1 MDSYRDRIVLVTGGN
16 SGIGKAFVEH
26 FVAAG
31 AKVIA
36 CGRNE
41 ATLQALKTVHPG
53 VEAKRC
59 DIASHPERHALVEWV
74 SQQCGRLD
82 VLVNNAG
89 VMEQVDVLSANVDDA
104 AITREIAI
112 NLTAPI
118 MLTRQSL
125 SLLKRGTQPLILMVT
140 SGYALLPARRAPTYS
155 ATKAGLRAFTQA
167 LRYQLENTGIRVVE
181 VLPPLV
187 DTPVTAA
194 IQKPKMS
201 PEAVVEAT
209 LQAIARGQDEVLIGQ
224 VRLLPLLMRIAPRYA
239 ARLVAE
245 S

>member
-1 MDSYRDRIVLVTGGN
+1 MDSYRDRAVLVTGGN
-16 SGIGKAFVEH
+16 SGIGKAFVAR

-41 ATLQALKTVHPG
+41 ATLQALKAAHPG

-59 DIASHPERHALVEWV
+59 DIASHSERHTLVEWV

-89 VMEQVDVLSANVDDA
+89 VMEQVDMLSANVDNA

-125 SLLKRGTQPLILMVT
+125 PLLKRGTQPLILMVT
-140 SGYALLPARRAPTYS
+140 SGYALLPARRAPIYS

-209 LQAIARGQDEVLIGQ
+209 LRAIARGQDEVLIGQ

-239 ARLVAE
+239 ARLVAK

>member
-16 SGIGKAFVEH
+16 SGIGKAFVAR

-41 ATLQALKTVHPG
+41 ATLRALKAAHPG

-125 SLLKRGTQPLILMVT
+125 PLLKRGTQPLILMVT
-140 SGYALLPARRAPTYS
+140 SGYALLPARRAPIYS

-181 VLPPLV
+181 ILPPLV

-239 ARLVAE
+239 ARLVAK

>member
-1 MDSYRDRIVLVTGGN
+1 MDSYRDRTVLVTGGN
-16 SGIGKAFVEH
+16 SGIGKAFVAR

-41 ATLQALKTVHPG
+41 ATLQALKAAHPG

-59 DIASHPERHALVEWV
+59 DIASHSERHTLVEWV

-89 VMEQVDVLSANVDDA
+89 VMEQVDMLSANVDDA

-125 SLLKRGTQPLILMVT
+125 PLLKRGTQPLILMVT
-140 SGYALLPARRAPTYS
+140 SGYALLPARRAPIYS

-209 LQAIARGQDEVLIGQ
+209 LRAIARGQDEVLIGQ

-239 ARLVAE
+239 ARLVAK

>member
-1 MDSYRDRIVLVTGGN
+1 MDSYRDCIVLVTGGN
-16 SGIGKAFVEH
+16 SGIGKAFVAR

-41 ATLQALKTVHPG
+41 ATLQALKAAHPG

-125 SLLKRGTQPLILMVT
+125 PLLKRGTQP
-140 SGYALLPARRAPTYS
+140 
-155 ATKAGLRAFTQA
+155 

-181 VLPPLV
+181 ILPPLV
-187 DTPVTAA
+187 DTPITAA

-201 PEAVVEAT
+201 PEAVVETT
-209 LQAIARGQDEVLIGQ
+209 LQAIARGQDEVLVGQ

-239 ARLVAE
+239 ARLVAR